1 MSTTFGFQKLNIYS
15 KANLFCINIYRI
27 TKTWPKEY
35 LFDITSQLRRA
46 AISIPLNISEGSSRS
61 KKDFSRFLDIARGS
75 CFECVAILEI
85 SISLEVISKSEYE
98 RLFLTLEEISKMLSG
113 LKKTMNNELRTKN

>member
-1 MSTTFGFQKLNIYS
+1 MSTTFAFQKLNIYS

>member
-1 MSTTFGFQKLNIYS
+1 MSTTFAFQKLNIYS

-61 KKDFSRFLDIARGS
+61 KKGFSRFLDIARGS